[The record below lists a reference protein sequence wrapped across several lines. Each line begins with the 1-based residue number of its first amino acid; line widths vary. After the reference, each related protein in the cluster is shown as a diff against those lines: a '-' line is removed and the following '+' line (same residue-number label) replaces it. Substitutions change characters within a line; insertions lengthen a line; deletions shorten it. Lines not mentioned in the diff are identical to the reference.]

1 MVSYDTIHTYDIRY
15 LPLSREST
23 MDVSE
28 REDITHHCG
37 SIESIDSR
45 ARLYEPEEDR
55 PSLATHESDDE
66 ILRVE
71 ATLYF
76 HSIALFN
83 TP

>member
-1 MVSYDTIHTYDIRY
+1 MYGMVSYDTIHTYDIRY

-55 PSLATHESDDE
+55 PSLATHEKRRRDFE
-66 ILRVE
+66 GGGYFVLP
-71 ATLYF
+71 F
-76 HSIALFN
+76 HSSL
-83 TP
+83 